1 MNEQQININIDQD
14 KIDAKF
20 CDQVL
25 MNSGPFGVTF
35 DFIQQIP
42 AMKSARILSRIA
54 MSPQHAKAF
63 SELLTNC
70 VKQYEAN
77 FGEIKLT
84 SKMKDEAE
92 RKIGFQTDQ
101 K

>member
-1 MNEQQININIDQD
+1 MTEQQMNVNVDND

-20 CDQVL
+20 CDQVM
-25 MNSGPFGVTF
+25 MNSGPFGMTF

-42 AMKSARILSRIA
+42 QMKTARILSRIA
-54 MSPQHAKAF
+54 MSPQHAKIF
-63 SELLTNC
+63 SEILSNG
-70 VKQYEAN
+70 VKQYEEN

-92 RKIGFQTDQ
+92 RKIGFQPSE